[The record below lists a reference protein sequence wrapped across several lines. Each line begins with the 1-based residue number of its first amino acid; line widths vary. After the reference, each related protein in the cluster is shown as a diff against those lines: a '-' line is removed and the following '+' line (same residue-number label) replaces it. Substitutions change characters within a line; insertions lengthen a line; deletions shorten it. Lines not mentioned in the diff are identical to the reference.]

1 MIVRM
6 FVEEVKVRQMSPS
19 FAESKKKILQQRL
32 AEKIEEYEAVTSQ
45 LGRVLDEPSRLRLER
60 QATHIADE
68 IGKIEAELAGLGVPS
83 GGGAATAT
91 APAHAQAVPA
101 PEKAL
106 LRLQLL
112 RQGENEMA
120 VRGTAVP
127 GGGQPRA
134 TVTLPYTL
142 PQLPAI
148 LKALDVGAY
157 VPERFKPAYAET
169 LTALGLLHD
178 NRLHPDFHARVGQ
191 KLYQTLFAGEIGDEL
206 RQTQRSGRPIL
217 CDLAFEPEDVLLA
230 QFPWELIHD
239 AAHFCTPR
247 ARGVAIT
254 RSIAFAAP
262 PPEWQLKPP
271 LRVLLISPRPAGEA
285 ELTSQATAVQTGLAA
300 LETAGQI
307 SYQALTP
314 PTWAA
319 LEEALYRE
327 TFDIIHFDGHGSFA
341 RECPACQT
349 PHYPSQT
356 TCVHCAADMSHATP
370 QGYLHF
376 ADSQGKLDRVKLS
389 EMQMALADSGAQLV
403 FLSACSS
410 GVTHGVSV
418 FNGIAPALIHI
429 GIPAV
434 VAMQASPPDGSSTL
448 FVQRFYDSL
457 AKGTNWDDVAV
468 AVGNGRR
475 AIFRPQP
482 GEPVSWF
489 MPVVYL
495 RNNG

>member
-1 MIVRM
+1 MNG
-6 FVEEVKVRQMSPS
+6 S
-19 FAESKKKILQQRL
+19 FAKIKKRTLQRRL
-32 AEKIEEYEAVTSQ
+32 DEQIEEFEAVNSQ
-45 LGRVLDEPSRLRLER
+45 LGRALDESTRLRLER
-60 QATHIADE
+60 QAKHIADE

-83 GGGAATAT
+83 GGDAPTTAT
-91 APAHAQAVPA
+91 APSHAQADPA

-112 RQGENEMA
+112 RQGENEMT

-134 TVTLPYTL
+134 TVPLPYSLT
-142 PQLPAI
+142 QLPAI

-157 VPERFKPAYAET
+157 VPARFKPAYAQA
-169 LTALGLLHD
+169 LTDLGLLHE

-191 KLYQTLFAGEIGDEL
+191 KLHQTLFAGEIGDEL
-206 RQTQRSGRPIL
+206 RQAQRSGQPIL
-217 CDLAFEPEDVLLA
+217 CELAFEPEDVLLA

-239 AAHFCTPR
+239 GANFFTPR
-247 ARGVAIT
+247 AKGIALT

-271 LRVLLISPRPAGEA
+271 LRLLLISPRPAGE
-285 ELTSQATAVQTGLAA
+285 EKLTSQATAVQTGLAA
-300 LETAGQI
+300 LEAAGQI
-307 SYQALTP
+307 SYQTLAP

-356 TCVHCAADMSHATP
+356 TCAHCAADMSQATP

-376 ADSQGKLDRVKLS
+376 EKDKGELDRVKLS
-389 EMQMALADSGAQLV
+389 EMQLALADSDAQLV
-403 FLSACSS
+403 FLSACGS

-418 FNGIAPALIHI
+418 FNGIAPALIRI

-448 FVQRFYDSL
+448 FVQRFYDAL
-457 AKGTNWDDVAV
+457 AKGTDWDDVAA

-475 AIFRPQP
+475 AIFRPQA

-495 RNNG
+495 RKNG